1 MSEKIKLNER
11 TNEQNEYGLIGRMYP
26 GEYEYWGV
34 GGERGERQGGINVP
48 PNHPGSAA
56 NL

>member
-11 TNEQNEYGLIGRMYP
+11 TNEQNEYGLIGGMYP

-34 GGERGERQGGINVP
+34 VGERGER
-48 PNHPGSAA
+48 
-56 NL
+56 